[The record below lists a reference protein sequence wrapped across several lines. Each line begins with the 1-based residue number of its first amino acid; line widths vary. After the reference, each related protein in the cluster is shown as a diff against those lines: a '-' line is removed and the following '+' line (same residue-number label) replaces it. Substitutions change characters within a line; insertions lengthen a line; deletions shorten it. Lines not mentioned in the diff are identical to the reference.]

1 MIVEVR
7 RGQWGGDGVKGRLH
21 CEEEQRGVK
30 WGEEEF
36 VMDSEVRAETPTTER
51 PSHKAQST

>member
-36 VMDSEVRAETPTTER
+36 VMDSEVRA
-51 PSHKAQST
+51 